1 MEKEEFVVRINS
13 VKEKFPLSAE
23 DQKALQE
30 AVRLVT
36 RKEWKDNLIKI
47 IELLTKVIGV
57 GSKFF
62 DP

>member
-1 MEKEEFVVRINS
+1 MEKEEIIIRINS
-13 VKEKFPLSAE
+13 VKANFPLSAE

-30 AVRLVT
+30 AVRLVK
-36 RKEWKDNLIKI
+36 RMDWKDNLIKI
-47 IELLTKVIGV
+47 IELLAKIIGV